1 MALIL
6 LREPVLNSPDMLIGW
21 PGIGNIGLITID
33 TIRQAI
39 EAEELGEIEPEE
51 FFFPNKVTIRSS
63 VLTQMGFPTSK
74 FYYKRLANRDLL
86 LFIGEEQPATGDSM
100 YAEGPRAYEMANMV
114 LDVAQKFGCGRI
126 YTSGAAVSITHH
138 TLKPGVW
145 AVANQK
151 SLLPELKR
159 FPNTILMSQAEGR
172 GNRGGITGLNGLL
185 IGAAKTRKFPGVC
198 LMGEIPDYLSRV
210 PFPYPKA
217 SLAVVE
223 VLSSVFKLDVDPHI
237 LDTMITQMETVITNV
252 YQQFPQDIRERL
264 EQRKQ
269 ISTSKQ
275 QPIITEEDRQW
286 LKEHIDDFF
295 KKGDKGV

>member
-1 MALIL
+1 MPLIL
-6 LREPVLNSPDMLIGW
+6 HREPDLNSPDMLIGW
-21 PGIGNIGLITID
+21 PGIGNIGLITVD

-51 FFFPNKVTIRSS
+51 FFFPNKVTIRGS

-86 LFIGEEQPATGDSM
+86 LFIGEEQPATRESM

-151 SLLPELKR
+151 TLLPELKR
-159 FPNTILMSQAEGR
+159 YPNTILMSQAEGR

-185 IGAAKTRKFPGVC
+185 IGAAKTRKYPGIC

-223 VLSSVFKLDVDPHI
+223 VLSSIFSLDVDLHI
-237 LDTMITQMETVITNV
+237 LDSMIIQMETVIANV

-269 ISTSKQ
+269 TSSSKQ

-295 KKGDKGV
+295 KKGDKGA

>member
-6 LREPVLNSPDMLIGW
+6 HREPVLNSPDMLIGW
-21 PGIGNIGLITID
+21 PGIGNIGLITVD

-51 FFFPNKVTIRSS
+51 FFFPNKVVIRGS
-63 VLTQMGFPTSK
+63 VLTNMGFPTSK
-74 FYYKRLANRDLL
+74 FYFKRLANRDLL
-86 LFIGEEQPATGDSM
+86 LFIGEEQPATSESM

-138 TLKPGVW
+138 NLKPGVW

-159 FPNTILMSQAEGR
+159 YPNTILMSQAEGR

-185 IGAAKTRKFPGVC
+185 IGAAKTRKFPGIC

-217 SLAVVE
+217 SLSVVE
-223 VLSSVFKLDVDPHI
+223 VLSSIFNLDIDPHI
-237 LDTMITQMETVITNV
+237 LDTMITQMETVIANV

-269 ISTSKQ
+269 TSTSKQ

-295 KKGDKGV
+295 KKGDKGA

>member
-1 MALIL
+1 
-6 LREPVLNSPDMLIGW
+6 MLIGW
-21 PGIGNIGLITID
+21 PGIGNIGLITVD

-63 VLTQMGFPTSK
+63 VLTNMGFPTSK
-74 FYYKRLANRDLL
+74 FYYKRLVNRDLL
-86 LFIGEEQPATGDSM
+86 LFIGEEQPATSESM

-159 FPNTILMSQAEGR
+159 YPNTILMSQAEGR

-217 SLAVVE
+217 SLSVVE
-223 VLSSVFKLDVDPHI
+223 VLSSIFNLDVDPHI

-269 ISTSKQ
+269 VSSSKQ

-286 LKEHIDDFF
+286 LKEHIDEFF
-295 KKGDKGV
+295 KKGDKGA

>member
-1 MALIL
+1 MSLIL
-6 LREPVLNSPDMLIGW
+6 HREPDLNSPDLLVGW
-21 PGIGNIGLITID
+21 PGIGNIGLITVD
-33 TIRQAI
+33 TIRQGI

-51 FFFPNKVTIRSS
+51 FFFPNKVTIRAS

-74 FYYKRLANRDLL
+74 FYYKRLPSRDLL
-86 LFIGEEQPATGDSM
+86 LFVGEEQPATGESM

-114 LDVAQKFGCGRI
+114 LDVAQKFNCSRI

-145 AVANQK
+145 AVANQR
-151 SLLPELKR
+151 SLLPELQR
-159 FPNTILMSQAEGR
+159 YPNTILMSRAEGR

-185 IGAAKTRKFPGVC
+185 IGTARNRKFPGIC

-217 SLAVVE
+217 SLSVVE
-223 VLSSVFKLDVDPHI
+223 VLTRIFNLDVDPHI
-237 LDTMITQMETVITNV
+237 LDAMITQMETVITNV
-252 YQQFPQDIRERL
+252 YQQFPQDIRDRL

-269 ISTSKQ
+269 SGNSKQ

-286 LKEHIDDFF
+286 LKEHIDEFF
-295 KKGDKGV
+295 KKGDKGA

>member
-6 LREPVLNSPDMLIGW
+6 HREPVLNSPDMLIGW
-21 PGIGNIGLITID
+21 PGIGNIGLITVD

-51 FFFPNKVTIRSS
+51 FFFPNKVVIRGS
-63 VLTQMGFPTSK
+63 VLTNMGFPTSK
-74 FYYKRLANRDLL
+74 FYFKRLANRDLL
-86 LFIGEEQPATGDSM
+86 LFIGEEQPATSESM

-138 TLKPGVW
+138 NLKPGVW

-159 FPNTILMSQAEGR
+159 YPNTILMSQAEGR

-185 IGAAKTRKFPGVC
+185 IGAAKTRKFPGIC

-217 SLAVVE
+217 SLSVVE
-223 VLSSVFKLDVDPHI
+223 VLSSIFSLDIDPHI
-237 LDTMITQMETVITNV
+237 LDTMITQMETVIANV

-269 ISTSKQ
+269 TSTSKQ

-295 KKGDKGV
+295 KKGDKGA